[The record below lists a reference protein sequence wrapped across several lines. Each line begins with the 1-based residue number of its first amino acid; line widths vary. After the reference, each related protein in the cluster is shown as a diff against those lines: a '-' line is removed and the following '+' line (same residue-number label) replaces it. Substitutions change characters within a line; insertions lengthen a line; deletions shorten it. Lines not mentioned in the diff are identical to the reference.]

1 MSGLIL
7 VFDLDQ
13 TIVGD
18 WIYPEKYPQNAA
30 GQAAY
35 VRDIRSNCNPAIMN
49 ILKRGAALR
58 GHGVDAI
65 CLLSNNDSP
74 EFACIIDDYLLELT
88 RSVGRYGDML
98 PYIRDGL
105 VYSMPGKAYFFD
117 HIMLRRDPSRMNV
130 EKRKSPP
137 GLKRILDVENMMSQ
151 LNIKIKDKEDLM
163 RRLYFFD
170 DLDYHIMKKEFAVE
184 FDGRY
189 KDHYVHVVPPYNKM
203 NPVNSDMTNYAPVN
217 AVLSALENSKNAPQM
232 PKKPS
237 PTQQTAQVQEG
248 FVMNHYSNVE
258 GGIKRI
264 RRSSRLMDRYVG
276 TLLSTTS

>member
-30 GQAAY
+30 GHAAY
-35 VRDIRSNCNPAIMN
+35 IRDIRANCNPAIMN
-49 ILKRGAALR
+49 VLKRGAALR

-65 CLLSNNDSP
+65 CMLSNNDSP

-88 RSVGRYGDML
+88 RSVGHYGDIL

-117 HIMLRRDPSRMNV
+117 HIMLRRDPSRLNT

-184 FDGRY
+184 FNGRY

-203 NPVNSDMTNYAPVN
+203 NPVNSDMTNYAPIN
-217 AVLSALENSKNAPQM
+217 AVLSALENSKNSVCMQ
-232 PKKPS
+232 KKPS
-237 PTQQTAQVQEG
+237 PPQETAQVQEG
-248 FVMNHYSNVE
+248 FVVKQFSNVE